1 MAKKSKKKDL
11 PASKLY
17 KKYKARKESQK
28 ASLDPRDRIPIGEKI
43 MRFRSAPLGTSYNP
57 HSPDAMRLPVDNL
70 GLLGKSYIKEYY
82 DKLKLNKDDVNRAYG
97 GQVKKLEKP
106 KAKSKAFNG
115 NDFVTQA
122 NNYKEM

>member
-11 PASKLY
+11 PASELY

-70 GLLGKSYIKEYY
+70 GLLGKSYIKKYY
-82 DKLKLNKDDVNRAYG
+82 DKFFTGEESVQNKFWV
-97 GQVKKLEKP
+97 L
-106 KAKSKAFNG
+106 
-115 NDFVTQA
+115 
-122 NNYKEM
+122 